1 MIGRRTRPLPPGKWT
16 VPSERSSKGESMG
29 GRAELEP
36 GDVVARRYEV
46 QQLLGQGDRKRT
58 YLARDKKMDRLVA
71 ISFVKPEAVLEDPQG
86 TEREAK
92 VLGRIGRHAN
102 IVSLYDYDI
111 AADGSVE
118 YMVFEYLSG
127 GTLAE
132 YLTKAGKRSLD
143 DVLRL
148 GRQLCRGLS
157 HLHKRGIIHRDV
169 SPENVWLD
177 ERHEAHLGDFDS
189 AIPATGAGDLRPI
202 TTNSFAAPEER
213 KGGVPDA
220 RSDLY
225 SLGGILYVAA
235 TGARIPGEPRLLRAQ
250 RSDLPSA
257 LADLTSEL
265 LSESPDDRPRDAESV
280 LERLKEIHYTSNVDA
295 LIASGEDDKVEFKA
309 SLHHP
314 YDELSPELQKLQP
327 GQARKEIQKLLR
339 KSVTKTI
346 SAFLNSD
353 GGTLLLGV
361 ADSGKVLGIEPDY
374 EYLRQGKQ
382 TSDGWLLSLQ
392 EVIINALGAEVWN
405 AVRVSL
411 VPHGSQTVA
420 VVSCPSRTTE
430 TWHRED
436 GTERFYIRA
445 ANGTR
450 ELSGSSLLKYV
461 REHWPA

>member
-1 MIGRRTRPLPPGKWT
+1 
-16 VPSERSSKGESMG
+16 MG
-29 GRAELEP
+29 GATELEP
-36 GDVVARRYEV
+36 GEVFAGRYEI
-46 QQLLGQGDRKRT
+46 QRLLGEGDRKRT

-71 ISFVKPEAVLEDPQG
+71 ISFVKPEAALEDPEG
-86 TEREAK
+86 TEREAR

-111 AADGSVE
+111 DADGSVE

-132 YLTKAGKRSLD
+132 YLSKAGKRSLD
-143 DVLRL
+143 EILRL
-148 GRQLCRGLS
+148 GRQLCRGLA
-157 HLHKRGIIHRDV
+157 HLHKRGLIHRDV

-189 AIPATGAGDLRPI
+189 AIPAAGSDDLRPI
-202 TTNSFAAPEER
+202 TTNSFAAPEEQR
-213 KGGVPDA
+213 RGLLDA

-235 TGARIPGEPRLLRAQ
+235 TGAGSPGETGLLRAQ
-250 RSDLPSA
+250 RPDLPSA
-257 LADLTSEL
+257 FGDLIAEL
-265 LSESPDDRPRDAESV
+265 LSESPDDRPADAETA
-280 LERLKEIHYTSNVDA
+280 LERLKEIRYTSNIDA
-295 LIASGEDDKVEFKA
+295 LISSGEGEKIEFKS

-314 YDELSPELQKLQP
+314 YGPLTPDLEKMPP
-327 GQARKEIQKLLR
+327 AQARKEIQKLLR

-346 SAFLNSD
+346 AAFLNSD
-353 GGTLLLGV
+353 GGTLLIGV
-361 ADSGKVLGIEPDY
+361 ADSGTVLGIEPDF
-374 EYLRQGKQ
+374 EYFSQGKQ
-382 TSDGWLLSLQ
+382 TADGWLLSLQ

-420 VVSCPSRTTE
+420 VVSCPPRTTE
-430 TWHRED
+430 TWDSGD
-436 GTERFYIRA
+436 GGERFFIRA

-450 ELSGSSLLKYV
+450 ELSGSSLLKYI

>member
-1 MIGRRTRPLPPGKWT
+1 MVT
-16 VPSERSSKGESMG
+16 MG
-29 GRAELEP
+29 GPAELEP
-36 GDVVARRYEV
+36 GAVFARRYEI
-46 QQLLGQGDRKRT
+46 QRLLGEGDRKRT

-71 ISFVKPEAVLEDPQG
+71 ISFVKPEAVLDDPEG

-92 VLGRIGRHAN
+92 VLGRIGRHDN

-111 AADGSVE
+111 AEDGSVE

-132 YLTKAGKRSLD
+132 YLRSAGKQSLEEL
-143 DVLRL
+143 LRL

-157 HLHKRGIIHRDV
+157 HLYKRGLIHRDV
-169 SPENVWLD
+169 SPENVWFD

-213 KGGVPDA
+213 KGGTLDG

-235 TGARIPGEPRLLRAQ
+235 TGARSPGEAGLLRAFPP
-250 RSDLPSA
+250 DLPSA
-257 LADLTSEL
+257 FGDLTAEL
-265 LSESPDDRPRDAESV
+265 LSESPDDRPADAETV
-280 LERLKEIHYTSNVDA
+280 LERLKEIRYTSNIDA
-295 LIASGEDDKVEFKA
+295 LASSGESDKIEFKS

-327 GQARKEIQKLLR
+327 GQAKKEIQKLLR

-346 SAFLNSD
+346 AAFLNSD
-353 GGTLLLGV
+353 GGTLLIGV
-361 ADSGKVLGIEPDY
+361 ADSGAVLGVEPDFG
-374 EYLRQGKQ
+374 YLKQGKQ
-382 TSDGWLLSLQ
+382 TADGWLLSLQ

-411 VPHGSQTVA
+411 VPHGPQTVA
-420 VVSCPSRTTE
+420 VVSCPPRTTE
-430 TWHRED
+430 TWHSED
-436 GTERFYIRA
+436 GGERFYIRA

-450 ELSGSSLLKYV
+450 ELNGSSLLKYV